1 MDKDLTDPKATRSE
15 VYDAIDTERV
25 YQSEVVSGDPMR
37 CMLVPKSVGD
47 YVTMLTAYIS
57 RTQQT
62 WCDTPGNEQTLHFIR
77 KIAGIAVKCMEQHGA
92 PERKCKPI

>member
-1 MDKDLTDPKATRSE
+1 MDKDLTNPKATRNE
-15 VYDAIDTERV
+15 VYDAVDTERI
-25 YQSEVVSGDPMR
+25 YQSNVISQDPNR
-37 CMLVPKSVGD
+37 CMLIPKSVGD
-47 YVTMLTAYIS
+47 YIVMLSAYIN

-92 PERKCKPI
+92 FKREEV